1 MNILIVG
8 AGYVGLSNAMMISS
22 IHNVKVIDINK
33 EKINQLKKG
42 DSPIADSQISKY
54 LLRNKSNLTFDNKLP
69 KELKSIETV
78 LVATPTD
85 FNDQTCCFDTSSIES
100 VIKDLKKRNFKG
112 LVAIRSTV
120 PIGFTDQM
128 NTKFKGMDIAF
139 FPEFLREG
147 KALKDNLYPSRII
160 CGSKTKSAKKFLK
173 VLTTCAKKKNI
184 KTLTIHSS
192 DAEAIKLFS
201 NTYLSMRVS
210 FFNELDSFAML
221 HKLNP
226 KNIIDGVSL
235 DPRIGNFY
243 NNPSFGFGGYC
254 LPKDTKQLSSNF
266 DQVPNKLISSISK
279 SNEIRKR
286 FIVDQIVKTGN
297 KNIGI
302 YKLAMK
308 SKSDNWRESSII
320 DIIKNLKKHKCAIRI
335 FDPELG
341 CSSFL
346 GIEVENDL
354 QSFLAFSDLVVTNRL
369 DKKISNYNTYIFT
382 RDIYNNG

>member
-42 DSPIADSQISKY
+42 DSPIAESQISKY
-54 LLRNKSNLTFDNKLP
+54 LLRNRSNLTFDNKLP

-100 VIKDLKKRNFKG
+100 VIKDLKKRSFKG

-184 KTLTIHSS
+184 KTLTMHSS

-335 FDPELG
+335 FDPGLG